1 MRKIRI
7 TLMML
12 LLAGA
17 IACNKNDGVKTGITA
32 NVSESDAADMVG
44 ASLSVNSNGLAS
56 VSNDVTIKSK
66 WFIDNHLT
74 CGATKAD
81 TLTKTSP
88 QGAPVKFSYGLG
100 FTYTLNCNASNIP
113 DNITGKVNFSGS
125 HSGPH
130 VSSTSTGN
138 LTFRIAGLTPTAT
151 NYVLNATFIQS
162 GSFVSKKDTTNHGNE
177 NLTVVVQN
185 LRFNK
190 PVPTIAGGTA
200 TFTLNG
206 TVPKKGAFS
215 YAGTLVFNS
224 DGTAKLT
231 VNGSVFIINLI
242 TGEKTKA

>member
-1 MRKIRI
+1 MKKIRLP
-7 TLMML
+7 LMML

-17 IACNKNDGVKTGITA
+17 IACNKNDLQTDTTA
-32 NVSESDAADMVG
+32 NVSAADAADMVG

-56 VSNDVTIKSK
+56 ISNDVTIKSK
-66 WFIDNHLT
+66 WFMDYHLS
-74 CGATKAD
+74 CGATKSD

-88 QGAPVKFSYGLG
+88 AGAPVTYSYGLG
-100 FTYTLNCNASNIP
+100 YTYTLNCNASNIP

-130 VSSTSTGN
+130 ISSSSTGN
-138 LTFRIAGLTPTAT
+138 LIFRVAGLTPTAP
-151 NYVLNATFIQS
+151 NYVLNATFNQS
-162 GSFVSKKDTTNHGNE
+162 GLFISKKDTTNHGNE
-177 NLTVVVQN
+177 NLSVVIQN

-215 YAGTLVFNS
+215 YAGTLVFNG

-242 TGEKTKA
+242 TGEKTKG

>member
-1 MRKIRI
+1 MKKIRLP
-7 TLMML
+7 LMML

-17 IACNKNDGVKTGITA
+17 IACNKNDLQTDATA
-32 NVSESDAADMVG
+32 NVSAADAADMVG

-56 VSNDVTIKSK
+56 ISNDVTIKSK
-66 WFIDNHLT
+66 WFVDNHLT
-74 CGATKAD
+74 CGATKSD
-81 TLTKTSP
+81 TLTKNSP
-88 QGAPVKFSYGLG
+88 QGAPVTYSYGLG
-100 FTYTLNCNASNIP
+100 YTYTLNCNASNMP
-113 DNITGKVNFSGS
+113 DNITGKVNFSGG

-130 VSSTSTGN
+130 FSSTNTGN
-138 LTFRIAGLTPTAT
+138 LIFRVAGLTPTAT

-162 GSFVSKKDTTNHGNE
+162 GSFISKKDTTNHGNE
-177 NLTVVVQN
+177 NLSVVIQN

-206 TVPKKGAFS
+206 AVPKKGAFS
-215 YAGTLVFNS
+215 YAGTLVFNG

-242 TGEKTKA
+242 TGEKTKG

>member
-1 MRKIRI
+1 
-7 TLMML
+7 MML

-17 IACNKNDGVKTGITA
+17 IACNKHDLQTDATA
-32 NVSESDAADMVG
+32 NVSAADAADMVG

-56 VSNDVTIKSK
+56 ISNDVTIKSK
-66 WFIDNHLT
+66 WFMDNHLT
-74 CGATKAD
+74 CGATKND

-88 QGAPVKFSYGLG
+88 QGAPVTYSYGLG
-100 FTYTLNCNASNIP
+100 YTYTLNCNASNIP

-130 VSSTSTGN
+130 FSSTNTGN
-138 LTFRIAGLTPTAT
+138 LIFRVAGLTPTAT

-162 GSFVSKKDTTNHGNE
+162 GSFISKKDTTNHGNE
-177 NLTVVVQN
+177 NLSVVIQN

-190 PVPTIAGGTA
+190 PVPTIAGGSA

-206 TVPKKGAFS
+206 AVPKKGAFS
-215 YAGTLVFNS
+215 YAGTLVFNG